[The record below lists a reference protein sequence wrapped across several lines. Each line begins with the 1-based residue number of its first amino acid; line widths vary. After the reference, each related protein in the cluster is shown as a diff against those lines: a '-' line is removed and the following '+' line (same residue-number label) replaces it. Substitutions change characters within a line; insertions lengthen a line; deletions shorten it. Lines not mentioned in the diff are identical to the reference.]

1 MMNKIKID
9 LDNIENGL
17 IIIPQKT
24 GIIYKNQVGGYNCE
38 QEEMEGI
45 IIPIL
50 IPQKIRERFINY
62 MNYIT
67 EEDIRFFDN
76 TIQNY
81 NHDIDIKFNRKR
93 KNKTMEAWLPINIKI
108 NNQIFNNCI
117 LTWEN
122 SD

>member
-1 MMNKIKID
+1 MNKIKID